1 MKAQPSPLFMTLFV
15 VTAWALVLGV
25 LVDRAELLFATIP
38 LVVALLSARTL
49 KPVSSLEMTT
59 AFSATRLVE
68 GDWFDLTLTVTSRD
82 TAAPSLEILL
92 PLPPTLVLAEGK
104 RHLATSLRAGDTVEW
119 KFAVRSIARG
129 RCRIGPFNVRLSD
142 HSGLCAEEALLGAA
156 VEIETYPRIPRVR
169 QLPQP
174 HRTRSTFGNYVS
186 AQRRAG
192 LEPAELRLFAAGD
205 RVRQINW
212 KASLR
217 LGRLYVTQFH
227 EERNA
232 DVVLLLD
239 TLAET
244 GAHPD
249 SSLDA
254 SVQAVAALASAYIVR
269 KDRVGF
275 VEFGGYLRWLKPAAG
290 RRQWEAVLRAV
301 VPAAQYFTYTAR
313 SLDYVPATA
322 LPRQALVIAV
332 SPLIDERFTRA
343 VFDLVGRGYD
353 VVLLAVSPIEPTR
366 RTLPDTRLT
375 DVVCALWELE
385 LAVRVQELRRKGISV
400 AEWQP
405 GQPLDI
411 ALASLAR
418 RVPVRRP
425 AL

>member
-1 MKAQPSPLFMTLFV
+1 MSLFV
-15 VTAWALVLGV
+15 LATWALVLGV
-25 LVDRAELLFATIP
+25 LVDRAELFFATIP
-38 LVVALLSARTL
+38 LVVAFLSARTL
-49 KPVSSLEMTT
+49 KAASGIGITT
-59 AFSATRLVE
+59 TLSATRLVE
-68 GDWFDLTLTVTSRD
+68 GDWFDLTLTVTSPEA
-82 TAAPSLEILL
+82 AAPSIEILL

-104 RHLATSLRAGDTVEW
+104 RHLATTMRAGGTFEW
-119 KFAVRSIARG
+119 KLAVRSIARG
-129 RCRIGPFNVRLSD
+129 RCWIGPFNVRLSD
-142 HSGLCAEEALLGAA
+142 HSGLCAEEALVGSA

-169 QLPQP
+169 QLPRPQ
-174 HRTRSTFGNYVS
+174 RTRSSFGNYVS
-186 AQRRAG
+186 TERSAG

-227 EERNA
+227 PERSA

-244 GAHPD
+244 GANPE

-254 SVQAVAALASAYIVR
+254 SVQAVAALASAYIVQ

-343 VFDLVGRGYD
+343 VVDLVGRGYD

-366 RTLPDTRLT
+366 RVLPDNRLT

-385 LAVRVQELRRKGISV
+385 RAARVHELRNTGITV
-400 AEWQP
+400 AEWRP

-418 RVPVRRP
+418 RLPVRRP
-425 AL
+425 VL